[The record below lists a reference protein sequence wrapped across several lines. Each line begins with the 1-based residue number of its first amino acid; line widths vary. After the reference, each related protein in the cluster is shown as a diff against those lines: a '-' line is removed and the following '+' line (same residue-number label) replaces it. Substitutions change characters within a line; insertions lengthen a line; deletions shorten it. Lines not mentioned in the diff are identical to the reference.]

1 MKYYLL
7 VAVTLLVA
15 INSVEAIAQGV
26 SYSDDC
32 EFVWRQGILGDAIGG
47 NSMFTGDIDSDGM
60 NEMVLGATDF
70 LSYDTFWYILK
81 YDPVRE
87 TYLQEWVSPLY
98 NYDRGK
104 ITVID
109 VFNIDSDNALEIAV
123 GFDNGFIEVRDGLT
137 KKVEF
142 TLQLPDSYPYV
153 TINRILFDDINDD
166 LKPELFCCNK
176 TTTFIYTFPNLE
188 LVKQLDYGGL
198 DMRCGNVNSD
208 SFREIVYSDGDVI
221 RLSSDTYDPSVV
233 WKFFWP
239 QNSHNGFVRL
249 SDIDS
254 DGKSEIIHAIDNSLS
269 VYDAELMSMKFE
281 KEFEE
286 QIEAVYVVDT
296 DNDGQIEILVAEDNA
311 NDIWCFDKIGTE
323 KWRIGSLGDGVT
335 EINVADTDNDGQI
348 ELLWS
353 SGSTSSAIDYIYI
366 YSLPDLTQ
374 EWISQRIDPPYVAV
388 KIADTDND
396 GRDEI
401 VTLTNENEG
410 HPEGGFITIFDAET
424 HAFKWRS
431 QPSSYHF
438 YDLEIMDIDKDD
450 ETEIVVVGESDRGYI
465 QILNGSTYEV
475 ETDTFVNNTEA
486 FTRIDIIDIDKN
498 GTFEYILTQESILYV
513 LNSEFHILLKSNNSL
528 FQGVYEGDLLTGNID
543 DDDNIEIINLYNGN
557 ISCYDGIT
565 YEKWSVPERI
575 WLACCLYD
583 LDKDGIMEIIA
594 CDYYGKVGHIDLQT
608 GQLVP
613 FNFMMNNEISSISLV
628 TIPGK
633 VSPLLTLISDRKLYF
648 SDIEGQMSDPVPG
661 DYYARGIELSDYN
674 NDSMPEIFVVSKA
687 SVTEFQNSCYLMDD
701 SENST
706 PINLCNVY
714 PNPTN
719 DKITIEIKHP
729 ISEINATAEIYSMIG
744 IKFASIN
751 LEMNKTQLDI
761 SSLNN
766 GMYIVR
772 ITFGSKQFI
781 QKIIKK

>member
-7 VAVTLLVA
+7 VAVTLIVV

-26 SYSDDC
+26 SYTDDC
-32 EFVWRQGILGDAIGG
+32 EFVWSQGILGESIGD

-60 NEMVLGATDF
+60 NEMVLGAANYWGDE
-70 LSYDTFWYILK
+70 SFWYILK
-81 YDPVRE
+81 YDPLRE
-87 TYLQEWVSPLY
+87 TYIQDWVSPIYSY
-98 NYDRGK
+98 NSSK
-104 ITVID
+104 ITAID
-109 VFNIDSDNALEIAV
+109 VFNIDSDNALGIAV

-142 TLQLPDSYPYV
+142 TLQLPVSYPSV
-153 TINRILFDDINDD
+153 PINRILFEDINNDS
-166 LKPELFCCNK
+166 KPELFCCNK
-176 TTTFIYTFPNLE
+176 TTTFIYSFPNLE

-254 DGKSEIIHAIDNSLS
+254 DGKSEIIHAIDYSLS
-269 VYDAELMSMKFE
+269 VYDAELMSRKFK

-286 QIEAVYVVDT
+286 QIDAVYVADT

-353 SGSTSSAIDYIYI
+353 SGSTSTAIDYIYI

-410 HPEGGFITIFDAET
+410 YQDGGFITIFDAET

-431 QPSSYHF
+431 QPSLYHF
-438 YDLEIMDIDKDD
+438 YDLEIMDIDKDNQS
-450 ETEIVVVGESDRGYI
+450 EIVVVGESDRGYI
-465 QILNGSTYEV
+465 QILNGSTYEI

-486 FTRIDIIDIDKN
+486 FTRIDIIDIDNN
-498 GTFEYILTQESILYV
+498 GTFEYILAEESIVYV
-513 LNSEFHILLKSNNSL
+513 LNSEFHILLKSNDSH
-528 FQGVYEGDLLTGNID
+528 FQGFYEGDLLTGNID
-543 DDDNIEIINLYNGN
+543 DDDNIEIINLFYGN
-557 ISCYDGIT
+557 ISCFDGIT
-565 YEKWSVPERI
+565 YETWSVPESN
-575 WLACCLYD
+575 WSACCLYD
-583 LDKDGIMEIIA
+583 LDKDGIMELIA
-594 CDYYGKVGHIDLQT
+594 CDYYGKVGYIDLQT

-613 FNFMMNNEISSISLV
+613 FNFMMKNQISNISLV
-628 TIPGK
+628 EIPGK
-633 VSPLLTLISDRKLYF
+633 VSPLLTMISDTKLYF
-648 SDIEGQMSDPVPG
+648 SDIEGRMSVPLPG
-661 DYYARGIELSDYN
+661 DYHARGFELSDYN
-674 NDSMPEIFVVSKA
+674 HDSMPEIFVVSKA
-687 SVTEFQNSCYLMDD
+687 SVTEFQNSCYLMGD
-701 SENST
+701 SESFT
-706 PINLCNVY
+706 PENLCNIY
-714 PNPTN
+714 PNPSH
-719 DKITIEIKHP
+719 DKITIEIKHS
-729 ISEINATAEIYSMIG
+729 ISTIDATAEIYSMIG

-761 SSLNN
+761 SSLNA
-766 GMYIVR
+766 GIYVVR
-772 ITFGSKQFI
+772 IIFGSKQFI